1 MSALYSNKEFAK
13 LLLEWNQTA
22 NQRSMPWKGETN
34 PYLIWLSEIILQQ
47 TRVEQGLPYY
57 QNFVKKFPKV
67 KDLASAPETEIMKLW
82 QGLGYYSRARNLHF
96 TAKYIY
102 KELKGVFPN
111 NYKDLLKLKGVGS
124 YTAAAIA
131 SFAFNEP
138 VAVVDGNVIRVFSRV
153 LGIHTPFDSTKGKKQ
168 FFELAQNHICRKHP
182 AKYNQAIMDFGATVC
197 TPKNPACQSCV
208 FAEHCYA
215 FNKGKVNVLPVK
227 AKPLVKKKRTFV
239 FVILTNGK
247 EIFLEQRTEKDIWKH
262 LFQPPIIEVF
272 DEGNFSVEEVIAAHF
287 GIKKVVL
294 ENKPE
299 THKQTLTHQQLNM
312 HFVQIKWSKEAAAIF
327 KKQFQAVS
335 VAQLNQFALPKAVAL
350 HFHKISLL

>member
-124 YTAAAIA
+124 YTAAA
-131 SFAFNEP
+131 FA
-138 VAVVDGNVIRVFSRV
+138 
-153 LGIHTPFDSTKGKKQ
+153 
-168 FFELAQNHICRKHP
+168 
-182 AKYNQAIMDFGATVC
+182 
-197 TPKNPACQSCV
+197 
-208 FAEHCYA
+208 
-215 FNKGKVNVLPVK
+215 
-227 AKPLVKKKRTFV
+227 
-239 FVILTNGK
+239 
-247 EIFLEQRTEKDIWKH
+247 
-262 LFQPPIIEVF
+262 
-272 DEGNFSVEEVIAAHF
+272 
-287 GIKKVVL
+287 
-294 ENKPE
+294 
-299 THKQTLTHQQLNM
+299 
-312 HFVQIKWSKEAAAIF
+312 
-327 KKQFQAVS
+327 
-335 VAQLNQFALPKAVAL
+335 
-350 HFHKISLL
+350 